1 MKIKLFVAV
10 FFICSSIFSQIECK
24 HFVGNWKVSK
34 EDKVTNFIT
43 LEKDEKG
50 YGTSIIIN
58 NKFEIRETFS
68 APCGN
73 DTLFLKFAQKGIGSF
88 TYDDNYKIFISS
100 IPILGDEIV
109 FKLIAFY
116 DNIIVF
122 KPLKSN

>member
-73 DTLFLKFAQKGIGSF
+73 DTRFLKFAQKGIQVSIKGAA
-88 TYDDNYKIFISS
+88 SS
-100 IPILGDEIV
+100 SYSENEWWKSENGLIALNNEYI
-109 FKLIAFY
+109 KLIYYFMKY
-116 DNIIVF
+116 
-122 KPLKSN
+122 